1 MRIPRPLVLAATG
14 VTLVGA
20 ACGDDDTTADTGAA
34 ARKVEIEMVDIAFEP
49 DTLEVARGR

>member
-14 VTLVGA
+14 VTLVVA